1 MITTTNKQ
9 AIDTFLE
16 KQSEIQTHPICKHC
30 GKHTEKYRI
39 RCSKGNVCQACQ
51 KTKNAMKVKTWY
63 YQKKGW
69 TEQVKKMNRLMER
82 FSGSNN
88 LSNKTA

>member
-16 KQSEIQTHPICKHC
+16 KQSYPICRHC
-30 GKHTEKYRI
+30 GQHTEKYKI
-39 RCSKGNVCQACQ
+39 TSKKGNVCQACQ
-51 KTKNAMKVKTWY
+51 KEKNAMKVKTWY

-82 FSGSNN
+82 FSGSQT
-88 LSNKTA
+88 SCQKIA